1 MSIWLSRN
9 DGNSLYVRFKYDEQM
24 VMKIREIPGRK
35 WVSDKKFWM
44 IPFTLES
51 IRQLYTLFE
60 GTMIHVDSMLMKE
73 SSLFNNEVYMQEHI
87 PIYSWDE
94 SIKRSF
100 VHALQLRGYS
110 KKTIKAYCSQVHRFH
125 TFVQQQ
131 NYGMGHE
138 NMIQSYSLHLLHRKC
153 SHSYVNQALSAI
165 KFYAQK
171 VLLHEETVSYV
182 RPKKE
187 KKLPN
192 VLSMKEVMLILKALH
207 NLKHRA
213 ILYLTY
219 SSGLRVG
226 EVVRLKTQDI
236 DFERKTL
243 RVSQGKG
250 QKDRLTLLSDTA
262 MDIVQ
267 PYLQQEKPEKWMFP
281 GQHPERHITERTV
294 QKVFEQ
300 ARTASGIQ
308 KKVSI
313 HALRHSFATHLLEG
327 GIDIRFI
334 QELLGHQSV
343 RTTERYTHVSVKD
356 IRRIKSPLDQLE
368 EEIQGEKS

>member
-1 MSIWLSRN
+1 
-9 DGNSLYVRFKYDEQM
+9 M

-35 WVSDKKFWM
+35 WDRDKKVWM
-44 IPFTLES
+44 IPYTLES
-51 IRQLYTLFE
+51 IQQLHTPFE
-60 GTMIHVDSMLMKE
+60 GTKIHVDSVLMKE
-73 SSLFNNEVYMQEHI
+73 CSLFNYEVHMQDHI
-87 PIYSWDE
+87 PIYSWNE

-100 VHALQLRGYS
+100 VDALQLRGYS
-110 KKTIKAYCSQVHRFH
+110 KNTIKAYCSQVHRFH
-125 TFVQQQ
+125 AFVQQQ
-131 NYGMGHE
+131 NQRMGHE
-138 NMIQSYSLHLLHRKC
+138 KLIQSYSLHLLHRKC

-192 VLSMKEVMLILKALH
+192 VLSTNEVMLILKALH

-250 QKDRLTLLSDTA
+250 RKDRLTLLSDTA
-262 MDIVQ
+262 MDVVQ

-281 GQHPERHITERTV
+281 GQHPERHMTERTV
-294 QKVFEQ
+294 
-300 ARTASGIQ
+300 
-308 KKVSI
+308 
-313 HALRHSFATHLLEG
+313 
-327 GIDIRFI
+327 
-334 QELLGHQSV
+334 
-343 RTTERYTHVSVKD
+343 
-356 IRRIKSPLDQLE
+356 
-368 EEIQGEKS
+368 

>member
-1 MSIWLSRN
+1 M
-9 DGNSLYVRFKYDEQM
+9 
-24 VMKIREIPGRK
+24 
-35 WVSDKKFWM
+35 
-44 IPFTLES
+44 
-51 IRQLYTLFE
+51 
-60 GTMIHVDSMLMKE
+60 
-73 SSLFNNEVYMQEHI
+73 
-87 PIYSWDE
+87 
-94 SIKRSF
+94 
-100 VHALQLRGYS
+100 RGWNCE
-110 KKTIKAYCSQVHRFH
+110 IKAYCSQVHRFH

-192 VLSMKEVMLILKALH
+192 VLSMNEVMLILKALH
-207 NLKHRA
+207 NVKYRA

-219 SSGLRVG
+219 SLGLRVG

-250 QKDRLTLLSDTA
+250 QKDRLMLLSDTA

-281 GQHPERHITERTV
+281 GLHPERHITERTV
-294 QKVFEQ
+294 QKVFEEL
-300 ARTASGIQ
+300 
-308 KKVSI
+308 KV
-313 HALRHSFATHLLEG
+313 
-327 GIDIRFI
+327 
-334 QELLGHQSV
+334 
-343 RTTERYTHVSVKD
+343 RY
-356 IRRIKSPLDQLE
+356 QLE
-368 EEIQGEKS
+368 EEIPGEKS

>member
-1 MSIWLSRN
+1 ML
-9 DGNSLYVRFKYDEQM
+9 
-24 VMKIREIPGRK
+24 IR
-35 WVSDKKFWM
+35 
-44 IPFTLES
+44 
-51 IRQLYTLFE
+51 
-60 GTMIHVDSMLMKE
+60 
-73 SSLFNNEVYMQEHI
+73 
-87 PIYSWDE
+87 
-94 SIKRSF
+94 
-100 VHALQLRGYS
+100 
-110 KKTIKAYCSQVHRFH
+110 
-125 TFVQQQ
+125 
-131 NYGMGHE
+131 
-138 NMIQSYSLHLLHRKC
+138 
-153 SHSYVNQALSAI
+153 ALSAI
-165 KFYAQK
+165 KFYTQK
-171 VLLHEETVSYV
+171 VLLLEETVSYV

-192 VLSMKEVMLILKALH
+192 VLSMNEVMLILKALH

-250 QKDRLTLLSDTA
+250 RKDRLTLLSDTA

-300 ARTASGIQ
+300 ARAASGI
-308 KKVSI
+308 KKRVSI

-368 EEIQGEKS
+368 EES

>member
-1 MSIWLSRN
+1 
-9 DGNSLYVRFKYDEQM
+9 
-24 VMKIREIPGRK
+24 MKIREIPGMK
-35 WVSDKKFWM
+35 WVSDKKIWL
-44 IPFTLES
+44 IPFTAEF
-51 IRQLYTLFE
+51 IQLLQTLFE
-60 GTMIHVDSMLMKE
+60 GAKIHVDAVLMKE
-73 SSLFNNEVYMQEHI
+73 CGLFNNEVHTQDHI
-87 PIYSWDE
+87 PSYLWNE
-94 SIKRSF
+94 SIKSSLVR
-100 VHALQLRGYS
+100 ALQLRGYS

-131 NYGMGHE
+131 NTWMDHE
-138 NMIQSYSLHLLHRKC
+138 KMIQSYSLHLLPRNC
-153 SHSYVNQALSAI
+153 SHSYVNQAISAI

-171 VLLHEETVSYV
+171 VLLQEGTASYI

-187 KKLPN
+187 KRLPN
-192 VLSMKEVMLILKALH
+192 VLSMNEVMMILRALD
-207 NLKHRA
+207 NIKHRA

-226 EVVRLKTQDI
+226 EVVRLKIQDI

-243 RVSQGKG
+243 RIHQGKG
-250 QKDRLTLLSDTA
+250 RKDRITLLSDTA

-281 GQHPERHITERTV
+281 GQHPDRHITERTV

-300 ARTASGIQ
+300 ARVASGIQ

-343 RTTERYTHVSVKD
+343 HTTEKYTHVSVKD

-368 EEIQGEKS
+368 GGD

>member
-1 MSIWLSRN
+1 
-9 DGNSLYVRFKYDEQM
+9 
-24 VMKIREIPGRK
+24 MKI
-35 WVSDKKFWM
+35 WM
-44 IPFTLES
+44 IPFTSES
-51 IRQLYTLFE
+51 IQQLYTLFE
-60 GTMIHVDSMLMKE
+60 GTEIHVDSMLMKE
-73 SSLFNNEVYMQEHI
+73 CSLFNNEVHIQDHI
-87 PIYSWDE
+87 PIYSWNE
-94 SIKRSF
+94 SIKSSF
-100 VHALQLRGYS
+100 VYALQLRGYS

-125 TFVQQQ
+125 AFVQQQ
-131 NYGMGHE
+131 NQRMGHE
-138 NMIQSYSLHLLHRKC
+138 KLIQSYSLHLLHRKC

-192 VLSMKEVMLILKALH
+192 VLSMNEVMLILKALH

-226 EVVRLKTQDI
+226 EVVRLKTQNI

-250 QKDRLTLLSDTA
+250 RKDRLTLLSDTA
-262 MDIVQ
+262 MDMVQ

-281 GQHPERHITERTV
+281 GQHPERHMTERTV

-368 EEIQGEKS
+368 EEITGEES